1 MSATMLAAAA
11 APLFL
16 LLLAFQYPKRGPR
29 LGFEIRWPRVT
40 EAERQRVTLQL
51 VHAKQGFLGPVRRQR
66 DLRGVGGGLDLAR
79 AIHVIA
85 GGIDFAALI
94 AVDGKLSFERIAA
107 RGDKDAPSSPEPLNL
122 FLQSILVARLSAGKN
137 QQADNR
143 CRRKRSHE
151 NLLGECMAL
160 CVNISPSPKCLRTAR
175 RLGSVGLGRRASGEG
190 GVGPPNG
197 EAPAAAL

>member
-1 MSATMLAAAA
+1 MNCLPSGGAA

-40 EAERQRVTLQL
+40 EAERQRVTFEL
-51 VHAKQGFLGPVRRQR
+51 VDAKQGFLGPVRRQR
-66 DLRGVGGGLDLAR
+66 DVLGVLGGIDRAR

-85 GGIDFAALI
+85 AEIDFEALI
-94 AVDGKLSFERIAA
+94 AVDGKLCFATP
-107 RGDKDAPSSPEPLNL
+107 GDIDAPGSPEPINL
-122 FLQSILVARLSAGKN
+122 LLQRILVARWSARKN

-151 NLLGECMAL
+151 NLLGECVATDL
-160 CVNISPSPKCLRTAR
+160 RCVSTS
-175 RLGSVGLGRRASGEG
+175 RRARSVYE
-190 GVGPPNG
+190 
-197 EAPAAAL
+197 